1 MKNRDYDRKGRIA
14 EKIMELGNLIFL
26 SMAVTQIFL
35 DKPNLI
41 IAVIGSIILVGAYF
55 TANHI
60 MKGGSK

>member
-1 MKNRDYDRKGRIA
+1 
-14 EKIMELGNLIFL
+14 MELGNLIFL